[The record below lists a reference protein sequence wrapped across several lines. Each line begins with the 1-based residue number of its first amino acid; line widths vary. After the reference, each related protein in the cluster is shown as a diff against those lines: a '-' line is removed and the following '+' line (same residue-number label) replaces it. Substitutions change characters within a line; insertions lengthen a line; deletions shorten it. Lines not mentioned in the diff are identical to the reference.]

1 MNKNVIIKTKKF
13 YFVGNRGVNSICLK
27 LTIEILQYRLENKG
41 VKLKREK
48 RDYLSILIAG
58 IFMLLSSI
66 GVLAS
71 PNFTIKSDSA
81 ILMDA
86 ETGQVL
92 FEKNMNKI
100 EYPASITKVM
110 TGLLALENSNLD
122 DIITMTHEGVFSVER
137 DSSHIALNVGEQISM
152 RDALYA
158 LAIQSAN
165 DAANGIGIHISGS
178 LEEFAKL
185 MNKRAK
191 ELGAL
196 NTHFVTTN
204 GLHDSQHYTTAYDM
218 ALFMKQ
224 AIQTPYF
231 MDFFN
236 QKSHD
241 IPPTN
246 MQNDIR
252 YLHNKN
258 GLLNGKRYYY
268 GLIASKTGW
277 TTQAKH
283 TLVTVAKRGSRILIV
298 VALNSEDASA
308 KYEDTMNLFDYGFNE
323 FKELSI
329 DNESLLEL
337 LPKDDSSKIIKKL
350 IKDTNPYIIRLLH
363 KNLSE
368 KDIKLN
374 HKTIENS
381 KEMELSLSVN
391 DNEFMYS
398 DIGVIDLMEKS
409 DVPREKVEIPLTTK
423 VLKIT
428 KQIFMYLFLFLVG
441 LSIFRKTQRRYLKY
455 KNRNK
460 KL

>member
-1 MNKNVIIKTKKF
+1 M
-13 YFVGNRGVNSICLK
+13 
-27 LTIEILQYRLENKG
+27 
-41 VKLKREK
+41 KREK
-48 RDYLSILIAG
+48 RNYLTILVTG
-58 IFMLLSSI
+58 IFILLNSI
-66 GVLAS
+66 GLFANGE

-92 FEKNMNKI
+92 FEKNMHKI

-110 TGLLALENSNLD
+110 TGLLALENCSLD
-122 DIITMTHEGVFSVER
+122 DTITMTKEGVFSIER

-165 DAANGIGIHISGS
+165 DAANGIGIHIAGS
-178 LEEFAKL
+178 LPEFANL

-196 NTHFVTTN
+196 NTHFVTAN

-231 MDFFN
+231 LEFFN
-236 QKSHD
+236 QKSYE
-241 IPPTN
+241 IMPTN
-246 MQNDIR
+246 MQNNIR

-258 GLLNGKRYYY
+258 GLLNGKHNYY

-283 TLVTVAKRGSRILIV
+283 TLVTAAKRGNRILIV
-298 VALNSEDASA
+298 VALNSNDASA

-323 FKELSI
+323 FNELSI
-329 DNESLLEL
+329 DKEFLMNL
-337 LPKDDSSKIIKKL
+337 LPKDDSSKVIKKL

-363 KNLSE
+363 KDLSE

-374 HKTIENS
+374 HKINEKTN
-381 KEMELSLSVN
+381 EMELSLNVK
-391 DNEFMYS
+391 DNKFMYS
-398 DIGVIDLMEKS
+398 DIGIINLLEKS
-409 DVPREKVEIPLTTK
+409 EGSRPEIPLMTK
-423 VLKIT
+423 VFKIT
-428 KQIFMYLFLFLVG
+428 KQIFTYLFLFLVG
-441 LSIFRKTQRRYLKY
+441 LSLFLKTRRRYLKY
-455 KNRNK
+455 KNK
-460 KL
+460 M